1 MSTPLS
7 FERFGALLAAYGAR
21 PELWPAAEREAALAL
36 RDASVEARALF
47 DAEVL
52 LDASF
57 AALPEPDLAPD
68 FLRRL
73 NEVPLRIAQKRRFFS
88 FRAAWVPAVSWAF
101 AAVLG
106 VGLGFT
112 TQPFDTDEPDTGTT
126 VAAIDSATAN
136 GSDAASAPDEDLSAL
151 TLDALDALEE

>member
-7 FERFGALLAAYGAR
+7 FERFTELLAAYGAR
-21 PELWPAAEREAALAL
+21 PELWPAAERQAALAL
-36 RDASVEARALF
+36 RDASPEARTLF
-47 DAEVL
+47 EAEAR

-57 AALPEPDLAPD
+57 AALPEHELAPD

-73 NEVPLRIAQKRRFFS
+73 NEVPVRAAQGRPWFS
-88 FRAAWVPAVSWAF
+88 FRAAWIPVVSWAF

-112 TQPFDTDEPDTGTT
+112 TEPFDTDEPDTTT
-126 VAAIDSATAN
+126 AVAAIDSATAN
-136 GSDAASAPDEDLSAL
+136 DSDASSAADDDLRAL
-151 TLDALDALEE
+151 TLDVLDELEE

>member
-1 MSTPLS
+1 VKKPLS
-7 FERFGALLAAYGAR
+7 FERFSALLEAYGAR

-36 RDASVEARALF
+36 RDASTEARVLF
-47 DAEVL
+47 DAEAT

-73 NEVPLRIAQKRRFFS
+73 NEVPVHAAQKRRWFS
-88 FRAAWVPAVSWAF
+88 LRAAWIPAVSWAF

-112 TQPFDTDEPDTGTT
+112 TQPFDTDEADTTTTT
-126 VAAIDSATAN
+126 VATIDSATAN
-136 GSDAASAPDEDLSAL
+136 DATPVADEDLSAL
-151 TLDALDALEE
+151 TLDAFDELEE